1 MSSALLGQTL
11 ALISAMCFAGS
22 NVFISRGS
30 KNNRNVESGVV
41 FSIFVTLVLS
51 GLIWLIFEG
60 AQIPAVDST
69 GQQMGLLYFALAGFA
84 AMVLGRSLIYR
95 SIRTVG
101 IIRSSTVRRL
111 NPFFSIFLAF
121 IVLGET
127 INPTGL
133 TGMGLVAAATL
144 ALVLRPVLF
153 ARSEALDTTSPP
165 PPAYIWGVFAAM
177 AYSVSYIFRKFGLE
191 EIGAPAFGTFVS
203 AATGFGCYFAL
214 ASFTQKYRDAVKGMF
229 SKVNAN
235 LIAAGVFVSMGQIL
249 LFAALYYERIAV
261 VAIISSLEL
270 FFAAVLA
277 VALGAEK
284 RPDKFM
290 IVSGIVA
297 TIGVILIAL
306 ASET

>member
-1 MSSALLGQTL
+1 MSSALLGQIL
-11 ALISAMCFAGS
+11 AVISAMCFAGS

-30 KNNRNVESGVV
+30 KDNRNVESGVV

-51 GLIWLIFEG
+51 GLIWLVLEG
-60 AQIPAVDST
+60 GQIPAVDSAA
-69 GQQMGLLYFALAGFA
+69 QQMGLIYFALAGFA

-95 SIRTVG
+95 SIRTIG
-101 IIRSSTVRRL
+101 IIRASTVRRL

-133 TGMGLVAAATL
+133 TGMGLVAGATL

-153 ARSEALDTTSPP
+153 ARSEAIDNASPP
-165 PPAYIWGVFAAM
+165 PPAYIWGVCAAM
-177 AYSVSYIFRKFGLE
+177 AYSVSYLFRKFGLA

-203 AATGFGCYFAL
+203 AATGFASYFVFAI
-214 ASFTQKYRDAVKGMF
+214 FTSKYRDAVKGMF
-229 SKVNAN
+229 SQVNAN
-235 LIAAGVFVSMGQIL
+235 LIAAGVMVSMGQIL
-249 LFAALYYERIAV
+249 LFAALYYERIAI

-270 FFAAVLA
+270 FFATTLA

-284 RPDKFM
+284 RPDRYM
-290 IVSGIVA
+290 VVAGVVA

-306 ASET
+306 ASA